1 MERRRILPWRTRY
14 LNLDKVKYLYSKNL
28 PDCYSIPKLR
38 ETYINVFYL
47 LGGRDPYEPP
57 FNAPFV
63 NQGANDMNDIDSIVE
78 EKLEDKMENIFN
90 R

>member
-1 MERRRILPWRTRY
+1 M
-14 LNLDKVKYLYSKNL
+14 
-28 PDCYSIPKLR
+28 
-38 ETYINVFYL
+38 

-78 EKLEDKMENIFN
+78 EKLEDKMENILN
-90 R
+90 RWNLRYPICMDELKLIQIFFTQKA